1 MGQSWSGTRNVYG
14 LTQYEVD
21 ELVGLSKGC
30 CASLLG
36 MFVVHV

>member
-14 LTQYEVD
+14 LTQYEVE

-30 CASLLG
+30 CEY
-36 MFVVHV
+36 M